1 MKVHATSKSLLCIS
15 NSSFA
20 CGTLPLTCTHQLM
33 LRSGRFV
40 RRLNHTNILR
50 ILHVKILKLWCIS
63 VATCVLPI
71 YVTIH
76 VWMHPDLQHVSLHV
90 RSSLTH
96 TLQPQSCS
104 VRKVQHFT
112 RTQLYV
118 FPSTSSF
125 TTMYIHT
132 PMALYHCYSVVDLRT
147 FTLPVAYLPK
157 LCPFTVCMQCFPQVH
172 VLTGFT

>member
-1 MKVHATSKSLLCIS
+1 MPYHKSVTICIS
-15 NSSFA
+15 NLSFA
-20 CGTLPLTCTHQLM
+20 CGILPLTCTLQLM
-33 LRSGRFV
+33 QRSGRFV
-40 RRLNHTNILR
+40 QKLNHTTILR

-63 VATCVLPI
+63 VATCVLGI
-71 YVTIH
+71 HVTIH
-76 VWMHPDLQHVSLHV
+76 VWMHTDPPHVSLHV

-112 RTQLYV
+112 CTHHYV

-132 PMALYHCYSVVDLRT
+132 PMALYHCHSVVDLRT
-147 FTLPVAYLPK
+147 FTLPVVP
-157 LCPFTVCMQCFPQVH
+157 VHCMH
-172 VLTGFT
+172 GNI